1 MQLLAEAAQNQSP
14 LPDPQPKHTDEQ
26 DDRSSSL
33 SDLEDRPVTEGT
45 DVPPDKST
53 QVSEEEDTE
62 AETERLGESPD
73 KTRKH
78 KKVLL
83 NANDVASTATSTP
96 TKTIDGVATGTNFPQ
111 SLEVEA
117 REDLPSDPID
127 QTSPISSLE
136 ESAEEASGADS
147 PTSTSSRKRKRI
159 DDVVTDKSLKQAAMQ
174 LLANQVGDKAAED
187 VKGSAEFVITSANGR
202 RTVANGDMFE
212 ENPEDSAP
220 EHDDDQHEEEEAENE
235 DAAESNDED
244 VDMEDASAEAGVS
257 TRNEEEGKS
266 KIINDPVEFGS

>member
-14 LPDPQPKHTDEQ
+14 LPDPQSKPADEQ

-45 DVPPDKST
+45 NVPPDKST

-73 KTRKH
+73 KIRKH

-83 NANDVASTATSTP
+83 NANDVASTSTSTP
-96 TKTIDGVATGTNFPQ
+96 SKKTEDAVAGANFSH
-111 SLEVEA
+111 SLNAES
-117 REDLPSDPID
+117 REDIRSDPID

-136 ESAEEASGADS
+136 ESGEDASGVDS
-147 PTSTSSRKRKRI
+147 PTSSASRKRKRL
-159 DDVVTDKSLKQAAMQ
+159 DDDITDESLKQAAMQ
-174 LLANQVGDKAAED
+174 LLANQVGTEAAENI
-187 VKGSAEFVITSANGR
+187 KGSAEFVITSANGR
-202 RTVANGDMFE
+202 RTVANGEMFE
-212 ENPEDSAP
+212 ENLEDSAP
-220 EHDDDQHEEEEAENE
+220 EQDEDQHEEETVEHE

-244 VDMEDASAEAGVS
+244 VDMEDAGAEAGAS
-257 TRNEEEGKS
+257 ARNEEGK
-266 KIINDPVEFGS
+266 F